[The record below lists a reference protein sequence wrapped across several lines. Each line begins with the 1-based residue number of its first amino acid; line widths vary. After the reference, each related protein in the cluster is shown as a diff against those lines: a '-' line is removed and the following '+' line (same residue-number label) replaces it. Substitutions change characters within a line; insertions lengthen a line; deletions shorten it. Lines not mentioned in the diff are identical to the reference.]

1 MMNIEVGT
9 QLDKIVILV
18 YFALVMGFGAYFGKY
33 SKSTSDYFFGGRR
46 FAWWLITISIVADIK
61 ILKLD
66 PFFKRITQ

>member
-46 FAWWLITISIVADIK
+46 FAWCLITISIVATGVGSHI
-61 ILKLD
+61 
-66 PFFKRITQ
+66 FVE

>member
-46 FAWWLITISIVADIK
+46 FCLLYTSPSPRDQ
-61 ILKLD
+61 
-66 PFFKRITQ
+66 RGGRMQTSE